1 MTAPVT
7 LVPAVVDYLLTT
19 FRANVPA
26 RVKVYDGP
34 PTVDDVPADFVC
46 VAYSE
51 DEEASAVEGE
61 SVLSNF
67 GNGVYAETFNVRC
80 QISSFTGDANLKPRR
95 DRVATLY
102 ATLVGLV
109 RADPSLGGI
118 VKRPGQAEVTGFAW
132 RQDPNEDGTDVTAV
146 FDVQVVTTL
155 WAG

>member
-1 MTAPVT
+1 MTAPAT
-7 LVPAVVDYLLTT
+7 IVPAVVDYLLAT
-19 FRANVPA
+19 FRANVPP
-26 RVKVYDGP
+26 RVRVYDGP
-34 PTVDDVPADFVC
+34 PTVDDVPSDFVA
-46 VAYSE
+46 VAYAE
-51 DEEASAVEGE
+51 DEETSAVDGE

-67 GNGVYAETFNVRC
+67 GNGIYAESFSVRC
-80 QISSFTGDANLKPRR
+80 QISSFTGDAALKPRR
-95 DRVATLY
+95 DRVSMLY
-102 ATLVGLV
+102 QTLVGLI